1 MSKEVIFYNLEFEK
15 AVREALD
22 KWEGAITDTDLL
34 NIEELYCD
42 GFSFSPKDYPT
53 LYLCKNVKD
62 LCIKQHGGVFDFSVL
77 TSLKQLRY
85 LTVCDSIVSWKLKF
99 TNISALG
106 QLPCLEE
113 LIVMDF
119 DCIDLTDI
127 KDVPQLTFI
136 NVGWSCSI
144 TGLESVTQLPNL
156 QTFWLTD
163 TTVPSLEFLNH
174 LSPDTDVELLGVE
187 TDEPF
192 DLENLKRFPKL
203 EVESLRIAGEWY
215 FCPLA
220 KENT

>member
-1 MSKEVIFYNLEFEK
+1 MSKEVIFYNLKFEK

-42 GFSFSPKDYPT
+42 GFSFSPEDYPT

-62 LCIKQHGGVFDFSVL
+62 LCIEQHGGVFDFSVL
-77 TSLKQLRY
+77 TPLKQLRY
-85 LTVCDSIVSWKLKF
+85 LTVCESIFSRKLKF

-106 QLPCLEE
+106 QLPSLEE
-113 LIVMDF
+113 LIVVDF

-127 KDVPQLTFI
+127 KDVPQLTFV
-136 NVGWSCSI
+136 NVGWSCFI

-163 TTVPSLEFLNH
+163 TTVPSLEFLNQ

-187 TDEPF
+187 TDAPF

-203 EVESLRIAGEWY
+203 EVENLRIANAWY
-215 FCPLA
+215 FSPRRS
-220 KENT
+220 ENT

>member
-34 NIEELYCD
+34 NIEELFCED
-42 GFSFSPKDYPT
+42 FYPEDVPM
-53 LYLCKNVKD
+53 LLLCENLKD
-62 LCIKQHGGVFDFSVL
+62 LAIEQYDGAFDFSVL
-77 TSLKQLRY
+77 IPLKQLRS
-85 LTVCDSIVSWKLKF
+85 LLIKGANASWKLNF
-99 TNISALG
+99 VNISALG

-174 LSPDTDVELLGVE
+174 FSPNTDVELLGVE
-187 TDEPF
+187 TDAPF

-203 EVESLRIAGEWY
+203 EVENLRIADAWY
-215 FCPLA
+215 FPPRRS
-220 KENT
+220 ENT

>member
-34 NIEELYCD
+34 NIEELSCGD
-42 GFSFSPKDYPT
+42 FYPEDVPM
-53 LYLCKNVKD
+53 LLLCENLKD
-62 LCIKQHGGVFDFSVL
+62 LAIEQYDGDFDFSVL
-77 TSLKQLRY
+77 IPLKQLRS
-85 LTVCDSIVSWKLKF
+85 LLIKGANASWTLNF
-99 TNISALG
+99 VNISALG

-187 TDEPF
+187 TDAPF

-203 EVESLRIAGEWY
+203 EVENLRIADAWY
-215 FCPLA
+215 FSSRRS
-220 KENT
+220 ENT